1 MLLFL
6 LSLTGIPLTAG
17 FTAKFSVI
25 QSAVH
30 AGRTELAVLAVL
42 SSVVAAF
49 VYMRVAVA
57 MYMKEPTEPAPAPFP
72 FAVSA
77 ALALAALVTVLG
89 GIFPGALDPWIV
101 SP

>member
-1 MLLFL
+1 
-6 LSLTGIPLTAG
+6 
-17 FTAKFSVI
+17 
-25 QSAVH
+25 
-30 AGRTELAVLAVL
+30 
-42 SSVVAAF
+42 
-49 VYMRVAVA
+49 